1 MSEILKNKVN
11 NIIRELIDIYD
22 MSEENGLNPLSV
34 KIAFKEIS
42 TMIDGYDDTFKNQ
55 ILEESLKWN
64 KQDFDGYHIDVI
76 DGGGRYSYDHLPEWV
91 AKKAELK
98 AIELASQASAKAQ
111 KINQNIVSNDGE
123 LIEPAR
129 FIGTAP
135 YLKLGKAKA

>member
-1 MSEILKNKVN
+1 MSEILKTKVN

-22 MSEENGLNPLSV
+22 MSEDNGLNPLSV

-42 TMIDGYDDTFKNQ
+42 TMIDGFDDTFKNQ
-55 ILEESLKWN
+55 ILEESAKWN
-64 KQDFDGYHIDVI
+64 KQDFDGYHIDII
-76 DGGGRYSYDHLPEWV
+76 DGGGRYSYDHISEWV
-91 AKKAELK
+91 IKKAELK